1 MLSVTA
7 SHKNVSLHLLTTV
20 EIVVS
25 GVSVSFEDA
34 PRKHCYVVHQP
45 TGSLNCAHVSS
56 GICSILSNTKRY
68 CLVINEI
75 SR

>member
-1 MLSVTA
+1 MLLVTA

-34 PRKHCYVVHQP
+34 PRKHCYIHQP

-68 CLVINEI
+68 YLVTNEI